1 MKIPFFQ
8 DLRNKRC
15 DLENML
21 NGENRMEDNISRE
34 LGQLRSNHSE
44 QTAALETARQ
54 HLHSFQLDK
63 QRKLNNLDAVL
74 VCNREQ
80 TEALEAERLA
90 GTADSSDP
98 LLAFPKPVLSSLHS
112 RTEELKQ
119 EKNATK
125 HKYKEARTMFETLQL
140 ECRSLRKSISATN
153 KRCEVE
159 MEKRFGA
166 GVSLETLEGFAVNRT
181 LEEMKEAS
189 RAKEKSM
196 WRIQNKRDD
205 QIKEVRYALHDHVLI
220 NTKFLQR
227 RTAAILAR
235 QANKTTRQKTAE
247 LMERNR
253 AKASSDFD
261 DEKELKE
268 MIEIFQQQ
276 SEEIM
281 ELKALLVRYV
291 MKGIA
296 VDPTTGKKDL
306 RARPSIAE
314 LTRPKSSRARLRS
327 SRIGQQQAPVTVQ
340 TVERL
345 GGGGAIQRRPAT
357 SQIQLRL

>member
-1 MKIPFFQ
+1 M
-8 DLRNKRC
+8 
-15 DLENML
+15 

-314 LTRPKSSRARLRS
+314 LTRPKSTRARLRS
-327 SRIGQQQAPVTVQ
+327 SHIGRQQPPVTVQ

-345 GGGGAIQRRPAT
+345 GGGAIQRRPAT

>member
-1 MKIPFFQ
+1 M
-8 DLRNKRC
+8 LRDEIKN
-15 DLENML
+15 L
-21 NGENRMEDNISRE
+21 SRE
-34 LGQLRSNHSE
+34 
-44 QTAALETARQ
+44 T
-54 HLHSFQLDK
+54 
-63 QRKLNNLDAVL
+63 
-74 VCNREQ
+74 
-80 TEALEAERLA
+80 EAERIKIMLEMIPDDHVYSNYFTPMIVMHEQ
-90 GTADSSDP
+90 G
-98 LLAFPKPVLSSLHS
+98 
-112 RTEELKQ
+112 
-119 EKNATK
+119 
-125 HKYKEARTMFETLQL
+125 KEHMW
-140 ECRSLRKSISATN
+140 N
-153 KRCEVE
+153 
-159 MEKRFGA
+159 
-166 GVSLETLEGFAVNRT
+166 T

-196 WRIQNKRDD
+196 WRIQNKREE

-227 RTAAILAR
+227 RTAAILTR
-235 QANKTTRQKTAE
+235 QANQTTRQKTAE
-247 LMERNR
+247 LMARHR

-314 LTRPKSSRARLRS
+314 LTRPKSTRARLRS
-327 SRIGQQQAPVTVQ
+327 SHIGRQQAPVTVQ

-345 GGGGAIQRRPAT
+345 GGGATQRRPAT

>member
-1 MKIPFFQ
+1 M
-8 DLRNKRC
+8 
-15 DLENML
+15 

-90 GTADSSDP
+90 GTSDSSDP

-314 LTRPKSSRARLRS
+314 LTRPKSTRARLRS
-327 SRIGQQQAPVTVQ
+327 SHIGRQQPPVTVQ

-345 GGGGAIQRRPAT
+345 GGGGATQRRPAT

>member
-1 MKIPFFQ
+1 
-8 DLRNKRC
+8 
-15 DLENML
+15 
-21 NGENRMEDNISRE
+21 MEENISRE
-34 LGQLRSNHSE
+34 LSQLRCNQAA
-44 QTAALETARQ
+44 QTTALETARG
-54 HLHSFQLDK
+54 HLHSFQLAK
-63 QRKLNNLDAVL
+63 QRKLNNLDTVL

-80 TEALEAERLA
+80 TEALEADRLA
-90 GTADSSDP
+90 GNADSSDP
-98 LLAFPKPVLSSLHS
+98 LLAFPKPVLASLHS

-125 HKYKEARTMFETLQL
+125 SKYKEARTMFETLQL
-140 ECRSLRKSISATN
+140 ECRSLRKSISATD

-196 WRIQNKRDD
+196 WRVQNKREE

-235 QANKTTRQKTAE
+235 QANKTTKQKTIE

-253 AKASSDFD
+253 AKARSDCE
-261 DEKELKE
+261 DENELKE

-306 RARPSIAE
+306 RARPTIAE
-314 LTRPKSSRARLRS
+314 LTRPKSSRGRLRG
-327 SRIGQQQAPVTVQ
+327 RIKGQQPGLNFLDKKLSTFLFFNNQRSPCRPWRGWAPRT
-340 TVERL
+340 
-345 GGGGAIQRRPAT
+345 GGRQP
-357 SQIQLRL
+357 LRYN

>member
-1 MKIPFFQ
+1 M
-8 DLRNKRC
+8 
-15 DLENML
+15 

-90 GTADSSDP
+90 GTSDSSDP

-314 LTRPKSSRARLRS
+314 LTRPKSTRARLRS
-327 SRIGQQQAPVTVQ
+327 SHIGRQQPPVTVQ

-345 GGGGAIQRRPAT
+345 GGGALERLGGGGATQRRPAT

>member
-1 MKIPFFQ
+1 M
-8 DLRNKRC
+8 
-15 DLENML
+15 

-253 AKASSDFD
+253 SKASSDFE

-314 LTRPKSSRARLRS
+314 LTRPKSTRARLRS
-327 SRIGQQQAPVTVQ
+327 SHIGRQQAPVTVQ

-345 GGGGAIQRRPAT
+345 GGGATQRRPAT